1 MYCGVMANIINKIY
15 KLFHGKQEVDYS
27 ASFVDITTWQEARQY
42 QTGGTRE
49 KRWVIHPTDYS
60 YYFFKISIKK
70 EVMDYPSEFWM
81 EIIASKIGKLLGLN
95 MLDYNIAKRNDMIG
109 CISKNMIDEDG
120 YALTELMYF
129 LMGYQSTYN
138 PETNQDKFTI
148 QFVFDA
154 LEHYGLE
161 KFMPKY
167 IETLLF
173 DCIIGNQDRH
183 QENWGIITPTKTSQ
197 DIKSKQNRHISWQDA
212 KVAPIY
218 DSGSSL
224 GREQNEDKIVQ
235 MLRDKNMMEAYINRY
250 KPEVR
255 LVEGKKIH
263 YSEMVQYLLADDNYK
278 QHTKRIIEKFVKA
291 YDIDQV
297 TYIVNHIDNSL
308 PNEYNAFKLTD
319 ARKKFVIS
327 LMTQRLN
334 KLKNLI

>member
-1 MYCGVMANIINKIY
+1 MTSIIDKIY
-15 KLFHGKQEVDYS
+15 KLFHRKPEVDDYS
-27 ASFVDITTWQEARQY
+27 ASFVDVTTWQEAQQY

-49 KRWVIHPTDYS
+49 KRWLIHPTNYS

-81 EIIASKIGKLLGLN
+81 EIIASKIGRLLGLE
-95 MLDYNIAKRNDMIG
+95 MLDYNIAKRNNMIG
-109 CISKNMIDEDG
+109 CISKNMVNKEG

-129 LMGYQSTYN
+129 LMGFQSTYN
-138 PETNQDKFTI
+138 PESNQDKFTI
-148 QFVFDA
+148 QFVYDA
-154 LEHYGLE
+154 LKHYGLE

-197 DIKSKQNRHISWQDA
+197 EIKSKQDKNISWKEA

-224 GREQNEDKIVQ
+224 GREQNEDKIIQ

-255 LVEGKKIH
+255 LVEGKKIR
-263 YSEMVQYLLADDNYK
+263 YDELVQHLLADEHYN
-278 QHTKRIIEKFVKA
+278 TLTRRIIDKFVNA
-291 YDIDQV
+291 YDKDQI
-297 TYIVNHIDNSL
+297 TYIVNHIDDNL
-308 PNEYNAFKLTD
+308 PNEYNAFKLTT
-319 ARKKFVIS
+319 ARKEFVIN

-334 KLKNLI
+334 KLKTFI